1 MKKYR
6 VIAALAACLL
16 VQAASAE
23 VVLYSYK
30 GDIRRCEIPVSAI
43 RRHLEEQPF
52 YEIQRDTCPYISD
65 CGRRSARPKPAN
77 HRTSYRIR
85 TQRCADIEPLN
96 LPFKVQAA
104 FETDKKQPALP
115 FHQQNQLLN
124 GTRYEDYPH
133 HCRAARLA

>member
-43 RRHLEEQPF
+43 RRHLEEQSF
-52 YEIQRDTCPYISD
+52 YEIQRGTCPYIRIVDDEARGQNPSTTAPHTE
-65 CGRRSARPKPAN
+65 SAP
-77 HRTSYRIR
+77 
-85 TQRCADIEPLN
+85 
-96 LPFKVQAA
+96 
-104 FETDKKQPALP
+104 
-115 FHQQNQLLN
+115 
-124 GTRYEDYPH
+124 EDVPISN
-133 HCRAARLA
+133 R

>member
-43 RRHLEEQPF
+43 RRYLEEQPL
-52 YEIQRDTCPYISD
+52 YEIQRDTCLYIRIVD
-65 CGRRSARPKPAN
+65 DEARGQNPPP
-77 HRTSYRIR
+77 
-85 TQRCADIEPLN
+85 IEPRTESA
-96 LPFKVQAA
+96 P
-104 FETDKKQPALP
+104 
-115 FHQQNQLLN
+115 
-124 GTRYEDYPH
+124 EDVPISN
-133 HCRAARLA
+133 R